1 VRPPC
6 QRNYQKPQ
14 EDPRTIGGGL
24 KELGSQAAEKL
35 QTIRTSRPDMGILM
49 VSTKTLGRRVKKAA
63 SRTDLRCRII
73 GISAAIYP
81 DEPIPHGAR
90 RSAGGSEEPSFS
102 TRSL

>member
-24 KELGSQAAEKL
+24 KELGSRAAGEAADDHHIAPGYGYPDGQHEDPRQACKE
-35 QTIRTSRPDMGILM
+35 GG
-49 VSTKTLGRRVKKAA
+49 VSYGPEAPHYWY
-63 SRTDLRCRII
+63 
-73 GISAAIYP
+73 SAAIYP